1 MSHYACVSCKG
12 SLPEMGICETEGCGA
27 QWEMMNAC
35 ECKDGNHGAEEAVAP
50 TKDSNGNILQ
60 NGDSVVLIKDLPL
73 RGTSQKYKQG
83 TKVTITLRENTEE
96 VDCKINGTAIVLR
109 TEYVKKV

>member
-1 MSHYACVSCKG
+1 MS
-12 SLPEMGICETEGCGA
+12 ICEKEGCSS
-27 QWEMMNAC
+27 QWEMME
-35 ECKDGNHGAEEAVAP
+35 ECTCADGSHGAEESVAP

-83 TKVTITLRENTEE
+83 TKVTIMLRDSTDE

-109 TEYVKKV
+109 TEFVKKV